1 MNTKKLHWFII
12 STFVS
17 LYVVVS
23 VISTIHVIEFFKL
36 SNPEWLAIFLAIA
49 FEIGAAASLASII
62 TLEKMN
68 KNLIWLLFFVLTFM
82 QSMGNTYYAFVN
94 LENFE
99 SWSQLFGLDEEEL
112 VFQKRVLSLIS
123 GAILPLVALGFIKS
137 LVDYL
142 KPAEKIED
150 DQKFEQPETRTS
162 KNILFTRDYSNQDE
176 LIIDGGGILVKSVDD
191 EVNLEN
197 EHFNPDEI
205 QNQSSE
211 ENSNQEILEL
221 EKSEIEQ
228 EKNLESNIDF
238 PNQQILYTNSNRPK
252 ISDPPKKPWVDPTTL

>member
-1 MNTKKLHWFII
+1 MNPKKLHWFII

-82 QSMGNTYYAFVN
+82 QGMGNTYYAFVN

-99 SWSQLFGLDEEEL
+99 SWSQLFGLEGEEQI
-112 VFQKRVLSLIS
+112 FQKRVLSLIS

-137 LVDYL
+137 LVDYF
-142 KPAEKIED
+142 KPLEEDFKKIDE
-150 DQKFEQPETRTS
+150 DQKE
-162 KNILFTRDYSNQDE
+162 I
-176 LIIDGGGILVKSVDD
+176 IIDGGDISIEG
-191 EVNLEN
+191 
-197 EHFNPDEI
+197 PDLTPTPTSTPSEMPEI
-205 QNQSSE
+205 TPTPSE
-211 ENSNQEILEL
+211 TPEI
-221 EKSEIEQ
+221 IPTF
-228 EKNLESNIDF
+228 ID
-238 PNQQILYTNSNRPK
+238 S
-252 ISDPPKKPWVDPTTL
+252 KKPLSRRTPQVDPTLL

>member
-1 MNTKKLHWFII
+1 MNPKKLHWFII

-82 QSMGNTYYAFVN
+82 QGMGNTYYAFVN

-99 SWSQLFGLDEEEL
+99 SWSQLFGLEGEEQI
-112 VFQKRVLSLIS
+112 FQKRVLSLIS

-137 LVDYL
+137 LVDYI
-142 KPAEKIED
+142 KPSEEDSKKIDE
-150 DQKFEQPETRTS
+150 DQKE
-162 KNILFTRDYSNQDE
+162 I
-176 LIIDGGGILVKSVDD
+176 IIDGGDISIEG
-191 EVNLEN
+191 
-197 EHFNPDEI
+197 PDLTPTPTSTPSETPEI
-205 QNQSSE
+205 TPTPSE
-211 ENSNQEILEL
+211 TPEI
-221 EKSEIEQ
+221 IPTF
-228 EKNLESNIDF
+228 ID
-238 PNQQILYTNSNRPK
+238 S
-252 ISDPPKKPWVDPTTL
+252 KKLLSRRTPQVDPTLL

>member
-1 MNTKKLHWFII
+1 MNPKKLHWFII

-82 QSMGNTYYAFVN
+82 QGMGNTYYAFVN

-99 SWSQLFGLDEEEL
+99 SWSQLFGLEGEEQI
-112 VFQKRVLSLIS
+112 FQKRVLSLIS

-137 LVDYL
+137 LVDYI
-142 KPAEKIED
+142 KPSEEDSKKIDE
-150 DQKFEQPETRTS
+150 DQKE
-162 KNILFTRDYSNQDE
+162 I
-176 LIIDGGGILVKSVDD
+176 IIDGGDISIEG
-191 EVNLEN
+191 
-197 EHFNPDEI
+197 PDLTPTPTSTPSETPEI
-205 QNQSSE
+205 TPTPSE
-211 ENSNQEILEL
+211 TPEITPTP
-221 EKSEIEQ
+221 SETPEITPIPSETP
-228 EKNLESNIDF
+228 EIIPTFID
-238 PNQQILYTNSNRPK
+238 S
-252 ISDPPKKPWVDPTTL
+252 KKLPSRRTPQVDPTLL

>member
-1 MNTKKLHWFII
+1 MNSKKLHWFII

-150 DQKFEQPETRTS
+150 DQKFEQPENRIS
-162 KNILFTRDYSNQDE
+162 KDILFTHDYSNQEE
-176 LIIDGGGILVKSVDD
+176 LIIDGGGILVKSVDF
-191 EVNLEN
+191 ESNPEN

-205 QNQSSE
+205 QNLSSE

-228 EKNLESNIDF
+228 EKNLESNIDS

-252 ISDPPKKPWVDPTTL
+252 ISDPPKKPWVDPTAL